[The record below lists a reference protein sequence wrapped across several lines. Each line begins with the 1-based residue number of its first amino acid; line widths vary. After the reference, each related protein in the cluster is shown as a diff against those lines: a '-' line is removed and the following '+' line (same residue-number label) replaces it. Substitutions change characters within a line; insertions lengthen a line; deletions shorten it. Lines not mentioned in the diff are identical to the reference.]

1 MFLNLESFHIIMV
14 FAATFL
20 GGFVKGGIGFAMPI
34 VMMSALASF
43 MPTTDALALMIL
55 PMLATNLHQSLRH
68 GIKSAWQ
75 TMIDWRWHIVPL
87 LGSMTVAAGYAK
99 VIPQGIM
106 LVSLGGP
113 VFIYALWQVMGWPM
127 RMSLE
132 HPRRAEVLT
141 GLIGGI
147 YGGLAGIWGPP
158 LIVLLLSLNT
168 PKAEQVRVLGTTFLI
183 GTTGL
188 MLLHGATG
196 VFDARTA
203 PFSLVLVLPAAL
215 GIVAGFRMQDRLN
228 LVQFR
233 RWTLIML
240 MLTGANLLR
249 RGLQIIGML

>member
-1 MFLNLESFHIIMV
+1 MFLNLDIFHIVLV
-14 FAATFL
+14 FAVTFL

-34 VMMSALASF
+34 VMMSALAGF

-68 GIKSAWQ
+68 GFRAAWQ
-75 TMIDWRWHIVPL
+75 AVVDWRWHILPL
-87 LGSMTVAAGYAK
+87 LVSMALAAGYART
-99 VIPQGIM
+99 IPQGVM

-113 VFIYALWQVMGWPM
+113 VLVYALWQLMGWPM
-127 RMSLE
+127 RMSLS
-132 HPRRAEVLT
+132 HPRRAQIAT

-188 MLLHGATG
+188 LLLHGATG

-203 PFSLVLVLPAAL
+203 PFSLLLVLPAVL
-215 GIVAGFRMQDRLN
+215 GVMAGFRMQDRLD

-249 RGLQIIGML
+249 RGLQILGG